1 MRLGE
6 HRNVTEAQLDGCGA
20 HALRNETVQFG
31 LDGAI
36 FGSHN
41 VPTRLGP
48 PGDELLLCLG
58 QIACETTNAVRLYQ
72 IRPSA
77 TSMWEKTS
85 VTGNFCYWLCEVS
98 ASSGASAAM

>member
-48 PGDELLLCLG
+48 PGDAVDLLREQVGHGHGLGCPDELLLCLG
-58 QIACETTNAVRLYQ
+58 QIACETTNAVRL
-72 IRPSA
+72 
-77 TSMWEKTS
+77 
-85 VTGNFCYWLCEVS
+85 
-98 ASSGASAAM
+98 